1 MSAVS
6 SNSGLEDLTALVRNN
21 LVHYQQWSGVEVV
34 PLGDREALC
43 GRPAQKL
50 SNDDDEIGVEYVL
63 PLQLS
68 QYRSSGV
75 TLEALDKVFNQ
86 LPASCKRVV
95 LAISSDDG
103 TVVYYTVYQGLRRPR
118 KN

>member
-1 MSAVS
+1 MSVS
-6 SNSGLEDLTALVRNN
+6 YNGGLTGLTALVRNN
-21 LVHYQQWSGVEVV
+21 LVHYQQWSDVEVV
-34 PLGDREALC
+34 PLRDREALR

-50 SNDDDEIGVEYVL
+50 SNDDEEIGVEYVL
-63 PLQLS
+63 PVELS

-75 TLEALDKVFNQ
+75 TLEALDKVFSQ

-103 TVVYYTVYQGLRRPR
+103 TVVYYTVYQGLQRPR